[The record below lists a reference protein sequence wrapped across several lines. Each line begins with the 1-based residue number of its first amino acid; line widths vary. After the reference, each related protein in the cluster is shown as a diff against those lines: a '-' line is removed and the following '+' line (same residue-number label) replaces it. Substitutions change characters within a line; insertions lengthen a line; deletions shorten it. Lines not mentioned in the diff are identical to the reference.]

1 MTSVSRFMNRLEATI
16 TKRSAA
22 IMEEKAIS
30 LKETF
35 LNVLR
40 EWKSEVRMLLSV
52 PFMEGSRNTSLFPK
66 KREGDLRK
74 SLYYRSAKVM
84 RKKTPKSILFRV
96 QVNWDVNPKKTFNGV
111 DYGELLNSG
120 DRFKGS
126 TFFGWKDRTYTLLER
141 RVKQAIK

>member
-1 MTSVSRFMNRLEATI
+1 MNRLEATI
-16 TKRSAA
+16 TKRSAS
-22 IMEEKAIS
+22 IMEEKAIA

-40 EWKSEVRMLLSV
+40 EWKREVRMLLSV
-52 PFMEGSRNTSLFPK
+52 PFTEGRRNTSLFPK

-84 RKKTPKSILFRV
+84 RKKTPKSIIFRV
-96 QVNWDVNPKKTFNGV
+96 QVNWDVTPKKTANGI

-126 TFFGWKDRTYTLLER
+126 TFFGWKDRTYTLLEK